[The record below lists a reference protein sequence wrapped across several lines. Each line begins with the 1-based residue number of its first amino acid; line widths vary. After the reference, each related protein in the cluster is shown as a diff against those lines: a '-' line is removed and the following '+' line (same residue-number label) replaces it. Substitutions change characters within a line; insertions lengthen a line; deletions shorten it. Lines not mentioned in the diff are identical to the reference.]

1 MIRAAIALGANL
13 GDAPAT
19 VLAAFERLA
28 ALPQSRLVATSP
40 RYRTAPVGYADQPDF
55 INAAALIETA
65 LSPHELLRA
74 LLSIEQDCGRE
85 RSFRNAPRTLDLDLL
100 VYGDQQLADDDLVL
114 PHPRLGERAF
124 VLGPLADIAPELV
137 VPGLG
142 RVDVLLAALPQ
153 AGRAGIVRL
162 D

>member
-1 MIRAAIALGANL
+1 MIRAAVALGANL
-13 GDAPAT
+13 GDAPAM

-28 ALPQSRLVATSP
+28 ALPQSRLLAASP

-55 INAAALIETA
+55 INAAALLETA

-74 LLSIEQDCGRE
+74 LLVVERDCGRE

-100 VYGDQQLADDDLVL
+100 VYGELQLDDAELTL
-114 PHPRLGERAF
+114 PHPRLAERAF
-124 VLGPLADIAPELV
+124 VLGPLADIAPALV
-137 VPGLG
+137 VPGAG
-142 RVDVLLAALPQ
+142 RVDALLAALPP
-153 AGRAGIVRL
+153 AERAGIVRF